1 MIHEERYNTRYI
13 ILQEPLMSSIID
25 LPDVKPE
32 LILNDLD
39 HYEIVDG
46 KRVELSPMGAYQSA
60 LASSL
65 VLILGHFAKAQ
76 GLGRVVVETLFQLDR
91 EGKLQRKPDVA
102 FVSYQRWAK
111 NLRIPDTNAWDVIPE
126 LAIEV
131 NSPSN
136 TANEIL
142 RKIHD
147 YFTAGVLCVWV
158 VYPVTEQIYV
168 YSSPENAAILSKK
181 DYWDGGTI
189 LPGFR
194 FAVAQLFDTLAEEAQ
209 ATNGVASS

>member
-1 MIHEERYNTRYI
+1 MRSVIE
-13 ILQEPLMSSIID
+13 
-25 LPDVKPE
+25 LPEVKPE
-32 LILNDLD
+32 LILNDYD

-46 KRVELSPMGAYQSA
+46 KRVELPPMGAYQSV
-60 LASSL
+60 LASCL
-65 VLILGHFAKAQ
+65 DQILGHFARAQ

-111 NLRIPDTNAWDVIPE
+111 NLRVPDTNAWDVIPE

-168 YSSPENAAILSKK
+168 YSSPENTAILSKK
-181 DYWDGGTI
+181 DHWDGGTI

-194 FAVAQLFDTLAEEAQ
+194 FPVAQLFEAPAEDAQ
-209 ATNGVASS
+209 AANGVASS